1 MVKRSSSAFVLSG
14 VVLCALALAGCSDS
28 SEPGNETRGSAGLE
42 KCGQF
47 LGTENVHG
55 AVDSVDGGKATAT
68 ARNSPARLAAI
79 LDREAEEWSVDD
91 LLHNSYSACRIQLP
105 AGDGGAFVIEA
116 TVQWSALTVDSMSE
130 PKYAKSWRQLN
141 DHVFVELETG
151 QPSMGLLVTCGVPG
165 AAAGQE
171 AGLPLQ
177 MSVTDPGLAVEQRQ
191 ALLSAFARSLVDE
204 LSCIGEPVI
213 PAQLLR

>member
-1 MVKRSSSAFVLSG
+1 M
-14 VVLCALALAGCSDS
+14 
-28 SEPGNETRGSAGLE
+28 
-42 KCGQF
+42 
-47 LGTENVHG
+47 
-55 AVDSVDGGKATAT
+55 
-68 ARNSPARLAAI
+68 
-79 LDREAEEWSVDD
+79 
-91 LLHNSYSACRIQLP
+91 
-105 AGDGGAFVIEA
+105 IEA

-191 ALLSAFARSLVDE
+191 ALLSTFARSLVDE